1 MSNISE
7 ELETADLGTLDANE
21 RTAALMDALKQRF
34 GMEDED
40 ATAIAEVVRE
50 QFGEDDEVNDD
61 NLDPEVRSIFYTLE
75 AKKLLSFRREEYSI
89 DTGERRRAFYWRVRE
104 DELAKI
110 KTLAADI
117 AEESVYDTLPKNA
130 WSRQNA

>member
-1 MSNISE
+1 MSNIPE
-7 ELETADLGTLDANE
+7 VETLGMTSD
-21 RTAALMDALKQRF
+21 RTSALTDALKQRF

-50 QFGEDDEVNDD
+50 QFGEDEEVNDD

-89 DTGERRRAFYWRVRE
+89 DTGERRRAFFWRVRE
-104 DELAKI
+104 EELQKIRQLSDELS
-110 KTLAADI
+110 
-117 AEESVYDTLPKNA
+117 EENVYDTLPKNA